1 LSRKQPWLVHPTTSA
16 TTGTER
22 MTTAFDIMASVYQ
35 RNRLAMAESGINVRS
50 LLTFKMLSET
60 RNHGRKNS
68 AERTDYEEEL
78 ALLKT

>member
-1 LSRKQPWLVHPTTSA
+1 MSRKQPWLVHPTTSA

-22 MTTAFDIMASVYQ
+22 MTTAFDIMASFYQ
-35 RNRLAMAESGINVRS
+35 KNMLAIAESG
-50 LLTFKMLSET
+50 FKLVAYLEDAF
-60 RNHGRKNS
+60 RNKTNDRKNS